1 MPENITRSIAMRLKD
16 KRILV
21 TGSTT
26 GIGKA
31 IAKRC
36 IEEGARVMI
45 HGVEEDLGSQT
56 AGELRA
62 PLHICDLSNPST
74 ARPLIDFAIAELG
87 GLDGL
92 VNNAGVVTRAQP
104 AEMTREMW
112 DWTFAINVRAPFLLI
127 QAALPELAKTRGR
140 VLNIGSINAHG
151 GESYFAAYAS
161 SKGALQTLTRNLGD
175 SLHRDYG
182 VVVNQINPGWVL
194 TENESRRKQE
204 DGLDPDWFTKLPKIY
219 APSGRILEPG
229 EIAAGAVYWLEEASG
244 PVSGCVV
251 ELEQFPAHGRNP
263 DKTDL

>member
-1 MPENITRSIAMRLKD
+1 MRLKD

-31 IAKRC
+31 IAVRC
-36 IEEGARVMI
+36 HEEGAKVI
-45 HGVEEDLGSQT
+45 VHGLEEDLAKATSE
-56 AGELRA
+56 ELGGA
-62 PLHICDLSNPST
+62 PIHLCDLSDPAT
-74 ARPLIDFAIAELG
+74 PAQLIDFTVAELG

-104 AEMTREMW
+104 AEMTLELW

-127 QAALPELAKTRGR
+127 QAALPHLQASRGR
-140 VLNIGSINAHG
+140 VVNIGSVNAHG

-175 SLHRDYG
+175 TLHREYG

-194 TENESRRKQE
+194 TENESARKQE
-204 DGLDPDWFTKLPKIY
+204 DGLAPDWFTKLPKLF
-219 APSGRILEPG
+219 APSGRILKPE
-229 EIAAGAVYWLEEASG
+229 EIAAGAVYWLEESTG

-251 ELEQFPAHGRNP
+251 ELEQYPAHGRNT
-263 DKTDL
+263 DKVGF

>member
-1 MPENITRSIAMRLKD
+1 MRLKD

-31 IAKRC
+31 IARRC
-36 IEEGARVMI
+36 VEEGARVVV
-45 HGVEEDLGSQT
+45 HGLEEDLARQT
-56 AGELRA
+56 SEELGGA
-62 PLHICDLSNPST
+62 PVHLCDLSDPETPAQLVAFSIE
-74 ARPLIDFAIAELG
+74 ALG

-104 AEMTREMW
+104 ADMTLEMW

-127 QAALPELAKTRGR
+127 QAALPELARNKGR
-140 VLNIGSINAHG
+140 VVNIGSVNAHG

-175 SLHRDYG
+175 TLHRDYG

-194 TENESRRKQE
+194 TENESARKQE
-204 DGLDPDWFTKLPKIY
+204 DGLAPDWFTKLPKIY
-219 APSGRILEPG
+219 APSGRILKPE
-229 EIAAGAVYWLEEASG
+229 EIANGVIYWLEEATG

-251 ELEQFPAHGRNP
+251 ELEQYPAQGRNP
-263 DKTDL
+263 DKVGL

>member
-1 MPENITRSIAMRLKD
+1 MRLKD

-31 IAKRC
+31 IARRC
-36 IEEGARVMI
+36 HEEGAQVII
-45 HGVEEDLGSQT
+45 HGLEEDLAKETS
-56 AGELRA
+56 AELGEA
-62 PLHICDLSNPST
+62 PFHLCDLSDPT
-74 ARPLIDFAIAELG
+74 TPAQLIAFAVAKLG

-104 AEMTREMW
+104 AEMTLKMW
-112 DWTFAINVRAPFLLI
+112 DWTYAINVRAPFLLI
-127 QAALPELAKTRGR
+127 QAALPELAKGRGR

-175 SLHRDYG
+175 TLNRDYG

-194 TENESRRKQE
+194 TENESARKQE
-204 DGLDPDWFTKLPKIY
+204 DGLDPDWYTKLPRIF
-219 APSGRILEPG
+219 APAGRILKPE
-229 EIAAGAVYWLEEASG
+229 EIAAGAVYWLDEDSG

-263 DKTDL
+263 DKVDL

>member
-1 MPENITRSIAMRLKD
+1 MRLKN

-31 IAKRC
+31 IAKRFVD
-36 IEEGARVMI
+36 EGAKVLI
-45 HGVEEDLGSQT
+45 HGLEEDLARETS
-56 AGELRA
+56 GELGGA
-62 PLHICDLSNPST
+62 PYHIADLSDP
-74 ARPLIDFAIAELG
+74 AVPAQLIAVAIAELG

-92 VNNAGVVTRAQP
+92 VNNAGVVTRKQP
-104 AEMTREMW
+104 AEMTLEMW
-112 DWTFAINVRAPFLLI
+112 DWTYAINVRAPFLLI
-127 QAALPELAKTRGR
+127 QAALPQLSKNKGR
-140 VLNIGSINAHG
+140 VLNIGSVNAHG

-175 SLHRDYG
+175 TLHRDYG

-194 TENESRRKQE
+194 TENESARKQE
-204 DGLDPDWFTKLPKIY
+204 DGLSAEWFTKVPKIY
-219 APSGRILEPG
+219 APSGRILKPE
-229 EIAAGAVYWLEEASG
+229 EIAAGVLYWMEDASG

-263 DKTDL
+263 DKVDL

>member
-1 MPENITRSIAMRLKD
+1 MRLKG

-31 IAKRC
+31 IAQRC
-36 IEEGARVMI
+36 HEEGAMVVV
-45 HGVEEDLGSQT
+45 HGLEEELGKETSQ
-56 AGELRA
+56 ELGGA
-62 PLHICDLSNPST
+62 PLHLSDLSDPAT
-74 ARPLIDFAIAELG
+74 PARLIDFTISELG

-92 VNNAGVVTRAQP
+92 VNNAGVVTRYQID
-104 AEMTREMW
+104 EMTLEIW
-112 DWTFAINVRAPFLLI
+112 DWTFAINVRAPYFLI
-127 QAALPELAKTRGR
+127 KAALPHLAETRGR
-140 VLNIGSINAHG
+140 VVNIGSVNAHG

-175 SLHRDYG
+175 TLHRTHG

-194 TENESRRKQE
+194 TENEARRKQE
-204 DGLDPDWFTKLPKIY
+204 DGLDPDWYTKVPRIY
-219 APSGRILEPG
+219 APSGRILKPE
-229 EIAAGAVYWLEEASG
+229 EIAAGVLYWLEEASG

-263 DKTDL
+263 DKVDL

>member
-1 MPENITRSIAMRLKD
+1 MRLQD

-31 IAKRC
+31 IAKRFH
-36 IEEGARVMI
+36 EEGAKVVI
-45 HGVEEDLGSQT
+45 HGLEEDLGRETSE
-56 AGELRA
+56 ELGGA
-62 PLHICDLSNPST
+62 PLHLSDLSDPAT
-74 ARPLIDFAIAELG
+74 PAQLVGFAAEQLG

-92 VNNAGVVTRAQP
+92 VNNAGIVTRYQID
-104 AEMTREMW
+104 EMTLEVWER
-112 DWTFAINVRAPFLLI
+112 TYAINVRAPYFLI
-127 QAALPELAKTRGR
+127 QAALPHLAQHQGR

-151 GESYFAAYAS
+151 GESYFGAYAS

-175 SLHRDYG
+175 TLHRTHG

-194 TENESRRKQE
+194 TENEAQRKRE
-204 DGLDPDWFTKLPKIY
+204 DGLSEDWYTKVPKLY
-219 APSGRILEPG
+219 APAGRILKPE
-229 EIAAGAVYWLEEASG
+229 EIAAGALYWMETASG

-263 DKTDL
+263 DKVDL

>member
-1 MPENITRSIAMRLKD
+1 MRLKD

-36 IEEGARVMI
+36 HQEGAKVII
-45 HGVEEDLGSQT
+45 HGLEEDLARDTS
-56 AGELRA
+56 AELDGA
-62 PLHICDLSNPST
+62 PFLLCDLSDPAT
-74 ARPLIDFAIAELG
+74 PAELIAFAIAELG

-104 AEMTREMW
+104 AEMSLEMW

-127 QAALPELAKTRGR
+127 QAALPELAKSKGR

-175 SLHRDYG
+175 TLHRDYG

-194 TENESRRKQE
+194 TENESARKQE
-204 DGLDPDWFTKLPKIY
+204 DGLSANWFTKVPRMF
-219 APSGRILEPG
+219 APSGRILKPE
-229 EIAAGAVYWLEEASG
+229 EIAAGAVYWLDEDSG

-251 ELEQFPAHGRNP
+251 DLEQFPAHGRNP
-263 DKTDL
+263 DKVEL

>member
-1 MPENITRSIAMRLKD
+1 MRLKD

-31 IAKRC
+31 IAKRFH
-36 IEEGARVMI
+36 EEGASVFL
-45 HGVEEDLGSQT
+45 HGLEEDLAQETSQ
-56 AGELRA
+56 ELGGA
-62 PLHICDLSNPST
+62 PFDLCDLSDP
-74 ARPLIDFAIAELG
+74 AVPAQLIKTAIAKLG

-92 VNNAGVVTRAQP
+92 VNNAGVVTRMQP
-104 AEMTREMW
+104 AEMTLETW
-112 DWTFAINVRAPFLLI
+112 DWTYAINVRAPFLLI
-127 QAALPELAKTRGR
+127 QAGLPELSKNKGR

-175 SLHRDYG
+175 TLHREYG

-194 TENESRRKQE
+194 TENESKRKQE
-204 DGLDPDWFTKLPKIY
+204 DGLPADWHTKVPKIY
-219 APSGRILEPG
+219 APAGRILKPE
-229 EIAAGAVYWLEEASG
+229 EIAAGALYWMEDATG

-263 DKTDL
+263 DKV

>member
-1 MPENITRSIAMRLKD
+1 MRLKD

-31 IAKRC
+31 IARRC
-36 IEEGARVMI
+36 HEEGARVII
-45 HGVEEDLGSQT
+45 HGLEEDLARETSE
-56 AGELRA
+56 ELGGA
-62 PLHICDLSNPST
+62 PVHLCDLSDPAT
-74 ARPLIDFAIAELG
+74 PAQLIEFSVTQLG

-104 AEMTREMW
+104 AEMSLEMW
-112 DWTFAINVRAPFLLI
+112 DWTYAINVRAPFLLI
-127 QAALPELAKTRGR
+127 QAALPELARSHGR

-175 SLHRDYG
+175 TLHRDYG

-194 TENESRRKQE
+194 TENESARKQE
-204 DGLDPDWFTKLPKIY
+204 DGLPKDWPTKVPKIF
-219 APSGRILEPG
+219 APSGRILKPE
-229 EIAAGAVYWLEEASG
+229 EIAAGALYWLEDDSG

-263 DKTDL
+263 DKVNL

>member
-1 MPENITRSIAMRLKD
+1 MRLLN

-31 IAKRC
+31 IAKRFH
-36 IEEGARVMI
+36 EEGAKVII
-45 HGVEEDLGSQT
+45 HGLEEDLARQT
-56 AGELRA
+56 SEELGGA
-62 PLHICDLSNPST
+62 PVHLCDLSDPAT
-74 ARPLIDFAIAELG
+74 PAQLIAFSVDALG

-104 AEMTREMW
+104 AAMTLEMW

-127 QAALPELAKTRGR
+127 QAALPHLAKNRGR
-140 VLNIGSINAHG
+140 ILNIGSVNAHG

-175 SLHRDYG
+175 TLHREYG
-182 VVVNQINPGWVL
+182 VVVNQINPGWIL
-194 TENESRRKQE
+194 TENESARKQE
-204 DGLDPDWFTKLPKIY
+204 DGLAPDWFAKLPKIY
-219 APSGRILEPG
+219 APSGRILQPE
-229 EIAAGAVYWLEEASG
+229 EIAAGAVYWLEEATG

-251 ELEQFPAHGRNP
+251 ELEQYPAHGRNL
-263 DKTDL
+263 DKVGF